1 MIQLTKSKLIKQYT
15 LYFTLIF
22 TLMGVMYFA
31 ISMSISK
38 YYLEQVQTKL
48 HINIATTIIQDFKI
62 IKKQKLDSI
71 AIKTAFNRYML
82 LNPHLELYLLNSKGY
97 IIDYSADSKKIK
109 RQKVSLQPINYFL
122 SHQPLKSFP
131 MGDDPRQ
138 ANHTKPFSVAPLP
151 NGGFLY
157 VIIQSQIEKE
167 ANRQLQESILLKVSA
182 VAFFVSA
189 IIGFILGGLLF
200 FHLTKR
206 INDLSYRVTTFS
218 KNRHIPIPPPQ
229 KLRDELDQLHLDI
242 MTMSNELTEQMEH
255 LSHIDQNRRFMIS
268 SLSHDL
274 RTPLTNLLGYIEQSR
289 QNYDDNNLK
298 TAYQNGIKLKH
309 YLDQIFEFSKLELPQ
324 KALNRQELSVN
335 EFCND
340 IYIEY
345 KNNNPSR
352 DFILQFDG
360 LFSYRFDANQLERAV
375 CNLLDNAI
383 KYGTEDICLACA
395 MTEQWL
401 EISVCNTGVYAFK
414 LQDLQKEFLLQPDNL
429 FYLKTQVEQS
439 HNSQPNCSGLGLT
452 IVHSIVKKHNGQLVY
467 RRKEN
472 SNCFVIRLPL

>member
-15 LYFTLIF
+15 LYFALIF

-62 IKKQKLDSI
+62 IEKQKLDSN
-71 AIKTAFNRYML
+71 AIKAAFNRYML
-82 LNPHLELYLLNSKGY
+82 LNPHLELYLLDSKGN
-97 IIDYSADSKKIK
+97 IIDYSADPKKIK

-138 ANHTKPFSVAPLP
+138 ANHTEPFSVAPLP

-182 VAFFVSA
+182 VAFVVSA

-206 INDLSYRVTTFS
+206 INDLSYSVTTFS
-218 KNRHIPIPPPQ
+218 KNRQIPIPPPK

-255 LSHIDQNRRFMIS
+255 LSRIDQNRRFMIS

-274 RTPLTNLLGYIEQSR
+274 RTPLTNLLGYIEQTM

-352 DFILQFDG
+352 DFKLQFDG
-360 LFSYRFDANQLERAV
+360 LFIYKFDANQLERAV

-401 EISVCNTGVYAFK
+401 EISICNTGVQAFI
-414 LQDLQKEFLLQPDNL
+414 LPDLQKEFLLQPDNL
-429 FYLKTQVEQS
+429 FNLKTQAEQS
-439 HNSQPNCSGLGLT
+439 HNPLPNYSGLGLT
-452 IVHSIVKKHNGQLVY
+452 IVHSIVEKHNGQLVY

-472 SNCFVIRLPL
+472 SNCFVIRLPM